1 METKLKSLANIA
13 AELGLSKQAVYKRVN
28 SSPDIVERLKPHTVT
43 SGTRKYYTLQGQAFI
58 KSLFASHQSQPEVN
72 QRSTGSQPEETTD
85 NSENTTNAIEESQP
99 KVNQRSTISQP
110 EVNQKSTFSQP
121 EVNLKSTESQPKGT
135 AFDMAI
141 EALTAQLNAKDE
153 QLKAAQDNIK
163 DLNKHIE
170 ELTAALRTTQEQLTA
185 AQALHAGTLQKQLTA
200 EHEEQAHPE
209 SDELTAPEDLT
220 PEAEQKTSIFTRLFK
235 RSKKQR

>member
-28 SSPDIVERLKPHTVT
+28 SSPDILEQLQPHTVT
-43 SGTRKYYTLQGQAFI
+43 NGKRKYYTQQGQKII
-58 KSLFASHQSQPEVN
+58 KDLFTFRQSQLNLIDVNQSEPETTVGNNENTANNIEERQQTSTEVN
-72 QRSTGSQPEETTD
+72 QSKTTEVNASEPETTTD
-85 NSENTTNAIEESQP
+85 TQSGAGSP
-99 KVNQRSTISQP
+99 
-110 EVNQKSTFSQP
+110 
-121 EVNLKSTESQPKGT
+121 GT
-135 AFDMAI
+135 AFNTAI
-141 EALTAQLNAKDE
+141 EALTAQLNVKDE
-153 QLKAAQDNIK
+153 QLRAAQ
-163 DLNKHIE
+163 KHIE